1 MSTTINQ
8 TIAGIVYQNV
18 QHVDITK
25 QPHCPLE
32 GTDLKAACQNEYHNV
47 QLRDDSLCV
56 HAGECALLLKP

>member
-32 GTDLKAACQNEYHNV
+32 GTVYEAHCQNEYHNV
-47 QLRDDSLCV
+47 QLRDDSPCV
-56 HAGECALLLKP
+56 HSSKCAELLKP